1 MKNSRKGFIV
11 PLLMAIIAVLVISS
25 GVYLYKSKKTES
37 PAVVNPNQVQQT
49 NKGTQNTN
57 GDKNLLTDA
66 LKSISVYTANG
77 ICDATRFDSQDNYF
91 DYNPSFRCS
100 YNSNLL
106 LVEVVEKYKNQL
118 KEKGWTCVYDE
129 YLYQRAAGKRKAYST
144 TYFKNDFELKIYLT
158 TLPEGIVWNGKQVE
172 VSIGKISDNRIGS
185 SKNACDSWMG
195 FE

>member
-57 GDKNLLTDA
+57 
-66 LKSISVYTANG
+66 
-77 ICDATRFDSQDNYF
+77 
-91 DYNPSFRCS
+91 NPSFRCS
-100 YNSNLL
+100 YNSNLFL
-106 LVEVVEKYKNQL
+106 GEVVEKYKNQL

-195 FE
+195 FERTFRNGERGASTRIKVEQYPSREQSKSEDAVD

>member
-77 ICDATRFDSQDNYF
+77 ICDATRYDSQDNYF
-91 DYNPSFRCS
+91 DYN
-100 YNSNLL
+100 
-106 LVEVVEKYKNQL
+106 
-118 KEKGWTCVYDE
+118 E

>member
-49 NKGTQNTN
+49 NKGTQN
-57 GDKNLLTDA
+57 
-66 LKSISVYTANG
+66 ANG

-100 YNSNLL
+100 YNSNLFL
-106 LVEVVEKYKNQL
+106 GEVVEKYKNQL